1 MPRPTPDSASLTQI
15 SSRCAE
21 LFISAGDAS
30 PSVADLSAA
39 AGISPRTFHRYFQ
52 TKHDCLRPLFEAGNE
67 VFAASLAAQPD
78 GTGVPDA
85 LSAAL
90 EASFAD
96 RSDASTRVLMAVVF
110 GDPGLRRVWLEAV
123 HETARLIRP
132 SVARLLGTAED
143 SIATTVAAGQVIV
156 LVTAALEHL
165 VTDGRPLADLGAEA
179 AAAAF
184 PERPATHSEGSSR
197 S

>member
-1 MPRPTPDSASLTQI
+1 MPRPAPDSASLVQI
-15 SSRCAE
+15 SSRCAD

-39 AGISPRTFHRYFQ
+39 AGISPRTFHRYFP

-67 VFAASLAAQPD
+67 IFAATLAAQAD
-78 GTGVPDA
+78 GTGLPDA
-85 LSAAL
+85 LRAAL

-123 HETARLIRP
+123 HDTARLIRP

-165 VTDGRPLADLGAEA
+165 VAEDRPLADLGAEA
-179 AAAAF
+179 TAAAF
-184 PERPATHSEGSSR
+184 PERPDTHSEGSSR